1 MNIEVGQA
9 IQYDKIRGSEVGYGV
24 VINVSDSCIEFV
36 EVNSINKFVK
46 CYDDVGAVYPD
57 DKDNVRLKD
66 CPPPFSKLSRGREG
80 AVYAVADIDHP
91 IIFTKEQCQQY
102 HVSVLNNGKQ
112 ISKEDMEQI
121 FNHPWMDQMQKEKLR
136 NRRNSIVRDLENK
149 FDFGKTNE
157 KDMECS
163 K

>member
-1 MNIEVGQA
+1 M
-9 IQYDKIRGSEVGYGV
+9 
-24 VINVSDSCIEFV
+24 
-36 EVNSINKFVK
+36 
-46 CYDDVGAVYPD
+46 
-57 DKDNVRLKD
+57 
-66 CPPPFSKLSRGREG
+66 
-80 AVYAVADIDHP
+80 ADIDHP

-102 HVSVLNNGKQ
+102 HVFVLDHGKQ
-112 ISKEDMEQI
+112 ISKKDMEQI